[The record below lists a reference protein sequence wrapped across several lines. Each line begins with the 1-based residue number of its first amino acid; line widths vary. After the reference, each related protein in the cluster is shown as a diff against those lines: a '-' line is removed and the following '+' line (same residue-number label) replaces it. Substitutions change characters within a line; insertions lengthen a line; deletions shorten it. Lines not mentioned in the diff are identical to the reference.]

1 MELFSEIQTQVGE
14 WSSENFPGQPDVNPL
29 LGSGEEIGELAEC
42 INFDSI
48 PSEKELDA
56 VGDVLVYL
64 ADFCAIRGLDYQ
76 KAYDMSR
83 DLEPEHE
90 DFFREWSVAVGRLN
104 RSVLKRR
111 QGIRLDE
118 DRVGEEAEHKALAQ
132 IICVIEDL
140 GNKRGYTLKEAIKFA
155 WYDEVIDREWDS
167 SYQD

>member
-1 MELFSEIQTQVGE
+1 MELFSEIQVEVGE
-14 WSSENFPGQPDVNPL
+14 WSSKNFPGQPDVNPL

-76 KAYDMSR
+76 KAYDMSL
-83 DLEPEHE
+83 DLEPEHD
-90 DFFREWSVAVGRLN
+90 DFFREWSVSVGRLN
-104 RSVLKRR
+104 RSVLKQR
-111 QGIRLDE
+111 QGIRLNE
-118 DRVGEEAEHKALAQ
+118 DRVGKEAEHKALAQ
-132 IICVIEDL
+132 IICAIDDL
-140 GNKRGYTLKEAIKFA
+140 ADKRGYTLTEAIKFA
-155 WYDEVIDREWDS
+155 WYDEVRDREWDS